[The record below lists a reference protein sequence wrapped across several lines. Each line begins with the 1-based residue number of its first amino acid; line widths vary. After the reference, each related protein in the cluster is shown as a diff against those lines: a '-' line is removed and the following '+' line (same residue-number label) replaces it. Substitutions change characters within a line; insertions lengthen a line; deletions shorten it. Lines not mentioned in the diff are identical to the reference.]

1 MGLPYGLRDIK
12 IGSYTVATG
21 VVSALVDLPNA
32 QTLSFSEKEDFQT
45 LRGDDKDVAK
55 RGAGPSVEW
64 SLEAGGITFAALVI
78 LNGGTVTTSGTGL
91 TKKDVY
97 AKLATDSR
105 PDFYCEG
112 QAISESGGDFHTVL
126 RRCKA
131 DGGFEGELKDGEFWV
146 SKASGTA
153 FADLTNRLYEFVE
166 NATTAPTPLTAPV

>member
-1 MGLPYGLRDIK
+1 MGLPYGLRDLK
-12 IGSYTVATG
+12 VGPYTVSTG
-21 VVSALVDLPNA
+21 VVGVLVDLPNA
-32 QTLSFSEKEDFQT
+32 QTLSFAEKEEFQT

-55 RGAGPSVEW
+55 RGAGPSVDW

-78 LNGGTVTTSGTGL
+78 FNGGTVTTSGTGS

-97 AKLATDSR
+97 AKTASDSR

-131 DGGFEGELKDGEFWV
+131 DGGFEGELKDGEFLV
-146 SKASGTA
+146 TKASGTA
-153 FADLTNRLYEFVE
+153 FADFTNRLYEFVE
-166 NATTAPTPLTAPV
+166 NATAIPTPLTAPV